1 MSLSKFGN
9 VSKNFRD
16 VSEILRRTRI
26 QVLLGFSDLI
36 KDSCFHF
43 SSTISIWGILH
54 RSYCFLCSV
63 IINIVHWG
71 GRCLLPYTIFGSLDY
86 LSVVRNYVVHSQIS
100 HLQNQNHHFS
110 IHNLGLLWSSE
121 GFYWIFLLNGHNNYA
136 TCVTHRNKKYS
147 FLSPFSMGQF
157 ITSFLI
163 ATYQIF
169 KLVTAL

>member
-16 VSEILRRTRI
+16 VSKILRRTRI

-71 GRCLLPYTIFGSLDY
+71 GEGVCCLTLFLDHLIIYQWWEIMWYILKFLISKIKIIIFQFIIWVYFGLPRGFIEFSYLMDTTIMPPVSRTEIKNTH
-86 LSVVRNYVVHSQIS
+86 SCPHSQWD
-100 HLQNQNHHFS
+100 
-110 IHNLGLLWSSE
+110 NL
-121 GFYWIFLLNGHNNYA
+121 
-136 TCVTHRNKKYS
+136 
-147 FLSPFSMGQF
+147 
-157 ITSFLI
+157 
-163 ATYQIF
+163 
-169 KLVTAL
+169 